1 MRLEDYFFNYE
12 IEQDNIKL
20 YKGYAYKGKK
30 TKIFVMN
37 VIIENAK
44 EKGYNFLEYRTIK
57 NYVAEWYFHNFLF
70 RLHLFRKHTK
80 DIDFQR
86 QFKHTFRDTVEK
98 IIYKIIEIFI

>member
-1 MRLEDYFFNYE
+1 MKVEILFNHD
-12 IEQDNIKL
+12 IESENIKI
-20 YKGYAYKGKK
+20 YNGYAYKGKAIK
-30 TKIFVMN
+30 KLMVNIL
-37 VIIENAK
+37 IERAK

-57 NYVAEWYFHNFLF
+57 NYIAEWYFHNFLF

-86 QFKHTFRDTVEK
+86 QFKHTFRDIVEK